1 MMATAPRKVEIRY
14 ASLSWWKEMR
24 EPTAEEG
31 ELFTQKMKLE
41 SGAITNAHH
50 LVVDHRWWHGTTG
63 LFSPLRY
70 PVFHSCFMALI
81 VSDTQRVR

>member
-1 MMATAPRKVEIRY
+1 MATAPRKVEIRY

-41 SGAITNAHH
+41 SGAITNAHD
-50 LVVDHRWWHGTTG
+50 LVVVDHARVDHRWRGMAPQVYFLLSATR
-63 LFSPLRY
+63 FSILA
-70 PVFHSCFMALI
+70 SWL
-81 VSDTQRVR
+81 